1 MKKKWIKGLVASL
14 CMQTMFMGNSVQAAE
29 GTSNTCY
36 EIFVYS
42 FNDSNGDGIGD
53 LNGVSHKL
61 DYINDGD
68 ESTQED
74 LGCDM
79 IWLMPVMPST
89 TYHKYDVMDYMDIDP
104 EYGTLD
110 DFKSLVSKCH
120 ERGIQV
126 IIDLPMN
133 HSSSKHPW
141 FLKASEYLQSLPEGQ
156 EPDSEKCPYVD
167 YYNFSRENQAGY
179 NQLEGTS
186 WFYES
191 RFWSE
196 MPDLNLG
203 NPLVRQEFEK
213 IVQFWQELGVDGFRL
228 DAAKEYYSDMTDKN
242 VEVLTWF
249 NQMVKTNKPDAY
261 IVAEVWSDMDTY
273 GKYYASGIDSC
284 FDFAFA
290 GNEGIIADTVKKMS
304 SYNASSYGKALITL
318 QNTLEKYGEDPV
330 DAPFYT
336 NHDMARGA
344 GYYSGE
350 DSESQTK
357 IAQAMN
363 LTMTGQAFLYYGEEL
378 GMKGAGKDENFRAP
392 MYWSTDKNA
401 EGMCNGPEAMDTVKM
416 KYGSLE
422 EQEKDEASVYQYVKD
437 VLHLREKYPEIQMG
451 KVTFEEDLSGDNIC
465 TIRKSLDDSEIL
477 LVYNIS
483 GEQEA
488 VDLTGVSLNQK
499 TQGNI
504 SLEDILV
511 GKEVAP
517 TLKEGILQMPAYSI
531 AVLR

>member
-1 MKKKWIKGLVASL
+1 
-14 CMQTMFMGNSVQAAE
+14 
-29 GTSNTCY
+29 
-36 EIFVYS
+36 
-42 FNDSNGDGIGD
+42 
-53 LNGVSHKL
+53 
-61 DYINDGD
+61 
-68 ESTQED
+68 
-74 LGCDM
+74 
-79 IWLMPVMPST
+79 
-89 TYHKYDVMDYMDIDP
+89 
-104 EYGTLD
+104 
-110 DFKSLVSKCH
+110 
-120 ERGIQV
+120 
-126 IIDLPMN
+126 
-133 HSSSKHPW
+133 
-141 FLKASEYLQSLPEGQ
+141 
-156 EPDSEKCPYVD
+156 
-167 YYNFSRENQAGY
+167 
-179 NQLEGTS
+179 
-186 WFYES
+186 
-191 RFWSE
+191 
-196 MPDLNLG
+196 
-203 NPLVRQEFEK
+203 
-213 IVQFWQELGVDGFRL
+213 
-228 DAAKEYYSDMTDKN
+228 
-242 VEVLTWF
+242 
-249 NQMVKTNKPDAY
+249 MVKTNKPDAY

>member
-1 MKKKWIKGLVASL
+1 M
-14 CMQTMFMGNSVQAAE
+14 
-29 GTSNTCY
+29 
-36 EIFVYS
+36 
-42 FNDSNGDGIGD
+42 
-53 LNGVSHKL
+53 
-61 DYINDGD
+61 
-68 ESTQED
+68 
-74 LGCDM
+74 
-79 IWLMPVMPST
+79 
-89 TYHKYDVMDYMDIDP
+89 
-104 EYGTLD
+104 
-110 DFKSLVSKCH
+110 
-120 ERGIQV
+120 
-126 IIDLPMN
+126 
-133 HSSSKHPW
+133 
-141 FLKASEYLQSLPEGQ
+141 
-156 EPDSEKCPYVD
+156 
-167 YYNFSRENQAGY
+167 
-179 NQLEGTS
+179 
-186 WFYES
+186 
-191 RFWSE
+191 
-196 MPDLNLG
+196 
-203 NPLVRQEFEK
+203 
-213 IVQFWQELGVDGFRL
+213 DGFRL

-363 LTMTGQAFLYYGEEL
+363 LTMSGQAFLYYGEEL

-401 EGMCNGPEAMDTVKM
+401 EGMCNGPETMDTVKM

-422 EQEKDEASVYQYVKD
+422 DQEKDEASVYQYVKAA
-437 VLHLREKYPEIQMG
+437 LHLREKYPEIQMG

-465 TIRKSLDDSEIL
+465 TISKSLDDSEIL